1 MKYEE
6 ILALLERGLTPGDIV
21 KLSEQPGPQAEQKE
35 QTAPAAP
42 ASQEKPAWAD
52 ELAASMKA
60 MTNAMHANALLR
72 EQQPEQRRE
81 TPEEALASAL
91 KPASKPAMGKK

>member
-6 ILALLERGLTPGDIV
+6 ILALLDRGLTPGDIV
-21 KLSEQPGPQAEQKE
+21 KLSEQPAPQPEQKE
-35 QTAPAAP
+35 QSAPAAP
-42 ASQEKPAWAD
+42 EKPAWAD
-52 ELAASMKA
+52 ELTASMKA

-81 TPEEALASAL
+81 TAEEALASVL
-91 KPASKPAMGKK
+91 KPMNKPAQGKK